1 MEELPIWKQELPATP
16 HKLLNNLV
24 KVLVEFYGEHLRR
37 DRADGRLQPG
47 KAWDLL
53 RGFLIAAMQTYAS
66 ICILLAEKR
75 PKRLMLQADVLN
87 RALFEILATVFAIL
101 EDPGPRAGML
111 LRESH
116 KAHATRYRYLNS
128 RWGGDPQWA
137 EYLDVYRKGLPII
150 GKEISLAPEDALRPE
165 AIADEWPTPG
175 VMIYGR
181 PSRDVPPFVSG
192 ARLDVL
198 RATYQYHY
206 PHQSA
211 QAHGRIATLAV
222 ALLVDDPN
230 LSMESGVRG
239 KPHRLD
245 SALVPRV
252 HPVGAGG
259 CWRLSTSSQAG
270 RALDVSA
277 RHRRRGEG
285 SLDAALRSTSCAQDV
300 NRTCVPSVR
309 GLAG

>member
-1 MEELPIWKQELPATP
+1 MEELPIWKHELPATP
-16 HKLLNNLV
+16 HELLNNLV

-47 KAWDLL
+47 KAWYLL

-66 ICILLAEKR
+66 ICMLLAEKR

-101 EDPGPRAGML
+101 EDPEPRARML

-116 KAHATRYRYLNS
+116 KAQATRYRYLNS
-128 RWGGDPQWA
+128 RWGADPQWA

-150 GKEISLAPEDALRPE
+150 GKEIGLAPEDALRPE

-222 ALLVDDPN
+222 ALLVDDPDSQWN
-230 LSMESGVRG
+230 PGYGESNIVSTALLFLACILSE
-239 KPHRLD
+239 LE
-245 SALVPRV
+245 A
-252 HPVGAGG
+252 AGG
-259 CWRLSTSSQAG
+259 YQRHPKLAELWTYLREIDGEAKDLWTL
-270 RALDVSA
+270 RYEAL
-277 RHRRRGEG
+277 
-285 SLDAALRSTSCAQDV
+285 
-300 NRTCVPSVR
+300 
-309 GLAG
+309 LAPGT

>member
-24 KVLVEFYGEHLRR
+24 TVLVEFYGEHLRR

-66 ICILLAEKR
+66 ICMLLSEKR

-101 EDPGPRAGML
+101 EDPGPRARML

-116 KAHATRYRYLNS
+116 KAQAIRYQYLKS
-128 RWGGDPQWA
+128 RWGGDPKWA

-150 GKEISLAPEDALRPE
+150 GKEIGLAPADALRPE

-181 PSRDVPPFVSG
+181 PSRDVRPFISG

-198 RATYQYHY
+198 RETYQYHY

-211 QAHGRIATLAV
+211 QAHGRIAALAV
-222 ALLVDDPN
+222 ALLVDDPDSQWN
-230 LSMESGVRG
+230 PGYGESNIVSTALLFLTCILSE
-239 KPHRLD
+239 LE
-245 SALVPRV
+245 A
-252 HPVGAGG
+252 AGG
-259 CWRLSTSSQAG
+259 YQRHPKLAELWTYLRNIDGEATDLWT
-270 RALDVSA
+270 RRYEALLA
-277 RHRRRGEG
+277 PRR
-285 SLDAALRSTSCAQDV
+285 
-300 NRTCVPSVR
+300 
-309 GLAG
+309 